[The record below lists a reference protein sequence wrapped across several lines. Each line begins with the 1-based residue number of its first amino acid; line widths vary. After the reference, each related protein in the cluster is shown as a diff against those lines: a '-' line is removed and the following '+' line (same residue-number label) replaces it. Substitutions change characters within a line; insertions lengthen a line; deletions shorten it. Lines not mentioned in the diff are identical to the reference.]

1 MPDAHVPQARLHR
14 FEHPL
19 VVGWVLDDQVAAHRD
34 HPAGDG
40 PDVEVVHRGHA
51 GDGRDPVV
59 DVREG
64 DVRGRRLEQHVRALL
79 HQPPG
84 AAEDQQGDQHR
95 DEGIGLHPPS
105 GQDDHARDQGADRA
119 EQVAHDVEV
128 RAALVERVVV
138 AAMQD
143 RGPKGVGRQDLQP
156 QQSERPLRRHRPL
169 CQCRHDERQAQ
180 RGHVG
185 QHVARVG
192 QQGQRVRAPPAH
204 GFGNHH
210 RSRNRQHDLHPPPAL
225 LAQWSSMRALDFQR
239 YRGAHLSPFL
249 RPSSPKYRAVPP
261 PGNTPYVPASMPGPG
276 SESLGL
282 RLLAVLALVLA
293 NAFFVA
299 AEFALVAA
307 RRTRIEA
314 LVRRGDRRARTVQA
328 AFKDLY
334 RQLSAA
340 QLGITVASILL
351 GYVAEDTV
359 AQVFRDWFAAL
370 PPALEFLARGGV
382 ASTVAV
388 ALVSFLH
395 VVFGEQAPKAWAIT
409 HPERTS
415 RWIAA
420 PLIFFSWITR
430 PFTDLLNWSAN
441 RVVRLL
447 GLKGTSA
454 ELEAIHSPEE
464 LRMLVEQSRQ
474 RGKLDADDARLLQG
488 VFEFSEKTALEVMT
502 PRTEMVALPA
512 DLTLEE
518 AADQVAVAGRSRYP
532 VYGESLDDI
541 LGIVHAKDILAGVRG
556 RLPKVDDQVAVKGAV
571 FEIVQMDSRR
581 VGAVRVVRGSRARRS
596 RRFHPG

>member
-1 MPDAHVPQARLHR
+1 MPDSHVPQACLDG

-19 VVGWVLDDQVAAHRD
+19 VVGRVLDDQVAAHRD

-64 DVRGRRLEQHVRALL
+64 DVRGRRLEQHVRALFY
-79 HQPPG
+79 QPPG
-84 AAEDQQGDQHR
+84 AAQDQQGDQYR
-95 DEGIGLHPPS
+95 DDWVGLHPPS
-105 GQDDHARDQGADRA
+105 GQDDHAREQGADRA

-143 RGPKGVGRQDLQP
+143 RRPKGVGRQSYACDDQEQRPVHLCGGLEPAVGLEPDTERDHDQGRPVHERRQDLQP

-192 QQGQRVRAPPAH
+192 QQGQRVCAPPAH

-210 RSRNRQHDLHPPPAL
+210 RSRDRQHDLHPPPAL
-225 LAQWSSMRALDFQR
+225 LAQRSSMRALDFQR
-239 YRGAHLSPFL
+239 YRG
-249 RPSSPKYRAVPP
+249 
-261 PGNTPYVPASMPGPG
+261 
-276 SESLGL
+276 
-282 RLLAVLALVLA
+282 
-293 NAFFVA
+293 
-299 AEFALVAA
+299 
-307 RRTRIEA
+307 
-314 LVRRGDRRARTVQA
+314 DRKARTVQA

-359 AQVFRDWFAAL
+359 AQLFRDWFAAL
-370 PPALEFLARGGV
+370 PPALEFLARGGI

-430 PFTDLLNWSAN
+430 PFTDLLNWSAS

-454 ELEAIHSPEE
+454 GLRSAKGGSLRVVLRPAVFVPGTREVEDVLADMKRQKIHLAIVLDEFGGTAGLVTMEDLLEEIVGQIYDEYDRPSGE
-464 LRMLVEQSRQ
+464 LRSV
-474 RGKLDADDARLLQG
+474 
-488 VFEFSEKTALEVMT
+488 
-502 PRTEMVALPA
+502 P
-512 DLTLEE
+512 
-518 AADQVAVAGRSRYP
+518 
-532 VYGESLDDI
+532 
-541 LGIVHAKDILAGVRG
+541 AGVAPTIAGSVPIREVNSAFGLELGEQDYTTIGGFLFGAIG
-556 RLPKVDDQVAVKGAV
+556 RLPRPGDQVAVKGAV
-571 FEIVQMDSRR
+571 FEIVEVEGRR
-581 VGAVRVVRGSRARRS
+581 VGTVRVLRRGSGAEA
-596 RRFHPG
+596 